1 MARAGAMIGAGLV
14 LALAATIAPL
24 PPPAEAPGA
33 SLTVRLPALVQ
44 LTVLA
49 LFALSALLLLFLQ
62 RRPRQAEDEA
72 VPRRA
77 QRRPSAWT
85 AFVALLPFLVL
96 VGVAWYVVANRG
108 PGGVHPIDRALNAIT
123 GLADLL
129 AFGRKPPT
137 TMPFFDVAIAALVL
151 TFALAT
157 FALLLLLTFSE
168 RLAAWWTGRGAGA
181 AGPAGREAPVARPGD
196 PRLEADP
203 RAAIVLAWAGF
214 ERALAAAR
222 APRAPWQTPAELVR
236 ATLARLPLPRPAVER
251 LAALFELARFSERA
265 LGGEARVAA
274 CDSLDE
280 ITAALEKDA
289 ADAR

>member
-24 PPPAEAPGA
+24 PLPAEAPGA

-108 PGGVHPIDRALNAIT
+108 PARAIRE
-123 GLADLL
+123 
-129 AFGRKPPT
+129 GRT
-137 TMPFFDVAIAALVL
+137 A
-151 TFALAT
+151 
-157 FALLLLLTFSE
+157 
-168 RLAAWWTGRGAGA
+168 GRSRRPARECGRQT
-181 AGPAGREAPVARPGD
+181 GPASR
-196 PRLEADP
+196 
-203 RAAIVLAWAGF
+203 
-214 ERALAAAR
+214 
-222 APRAPWQTPAELVR
+222 
-236 ATLARLPLPRPAVER
+236 PLP
-251 LAALFELARFSERA
+251 
-265 LGGEARVAA
+265 
-274 CDSLDE
+274 
-280 ITAALEKDA
+280 
-289 ADAR
+289 